1 MARQLA
7 KMRKPKPVEGAAV
20 EPMRLVFVVPGRPRT
35 KKNSSRVVRN
45 GGFTRVLPSAA
56 HEAWYSAA
64 RLAFDADVRAMKAA
78 ERIPVGRPVRVSAT
92 FFRDRNTGDLV
103 GYQQALA
110 DFLEGQG
117 VLVDDK
123 WITSWDGTRLDK
135 DADRPRIEVA
145 LEVLP

>member
-1 MARQLA
+1 MARA
-7 KMRKPKPVEGAAV
+7 RKPRPVEGAAV
-20 EPMRLVFVVPGRPRT
+20 EPMRLVFVVPGAGRT

-56 HEAWYSAA
+56 HEAWYRSAKQ
-64 RLAFDADVRAMKAA
+64 AFDADIRAMRVAA
-78 ERIPVGRPVRVSAT
+78 RIPIGRPVRVSAT

-103 GYQQALA
+103 GYMQALA

-123 WITSWDGTRLDK
+123 WIASWEGTRLDK
-135 DADRPRIEVA
+135 DAERPRIEVEM
-145 LEVLP
+145 EVLP